1 MELYR
6 REIIDA
12 ETIEAEMRPLR
23 EQKRQMTAELEK
35 LRADNH
41 GLELSDDDIRKAID
55 HYAEMVKNADPQI
68 KKRAIRTLLK
78 GVRVYPKDDKNQGRL
93 IEIIG
98 ACLPLIR
105 VNVVVPTGLEPV
117 LPT

>member
-1 MELYR
+1 MIFHFLAIYHL
-6 REIIDA
+6 DCLA
-12 ETIEAEMRPLR
+12 
-23 EQKRQMTAELEK
+23 
-35 LRADNH
+35 
-41 GLELSDDDIRKAID
+41 KAID
-55 HYAEMVKNADPQI
+55 HYAEMVGNADPKI

-78 GVRVYPKDDKNQGRL
+78 GVRIYPQDEKTQGRL

-98 ACLPLIR
+98 ACLPLRR